1 MGLSFSIYCILLLAI
16 ASVCLVTA
24 FRAGSKRGP
33 IPLLA
38 LIAVSVV
45 GVGGSL
51 AFNMIQAISPLI
63 QTLDDRSSQTLPSV
77 LTLLASHLCIYVCFF
92 WVVAS
97 GRAHT
102 TLHHDTELHRVRRKR
117 KVFLRTAKLQSCSL
131 AHLCSMRLLTFISS
145 FLTI

>member
-92 WVVAS
+92 WVV
-97 GRAHT
+97 GEWV
-102 TLHHDTELHRVRRKR
+102 LNMD
-117 KVFLRTAKLQSCSL
+117 
-131 AHLCSMRLLTFISS
+131 S
-145 FLTI
+145 FLSMEKEMKRTRPLPQFRRMRGGKDRWIIRNFHFPIFT